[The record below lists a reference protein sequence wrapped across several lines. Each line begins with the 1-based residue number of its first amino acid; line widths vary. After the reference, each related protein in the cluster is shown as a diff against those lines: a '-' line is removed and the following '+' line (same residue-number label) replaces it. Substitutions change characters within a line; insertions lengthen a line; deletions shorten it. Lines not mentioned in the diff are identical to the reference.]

1 MGRRLG
7 FQRGGVPAGRAM
19 LGRGPSDLRARGPL
33 PKIATGLFA
42 DIEASAGGDGRGVLS
57 KETREAKA
65 SRGGAED
72 AFGRWLSSVPDA
84 ERTEILGMDGAE
96 REDAFYRDLAFGTG
110 GLRGRLGLGPNRMNV
125 YTVGKAT
132 QGLADYLRSKY
143 EEPSVALCRDTRRG
157 SEELVRRAAEVLA
170 GNGIASYL
178 FDRVEPTPALS
189 FAVRELGCS
198 AGVNVTASHNPAA
211 YNGYKVYGADGCQVT
226 VDDAGAI
233 QAAIDPVDCFDG
245 VKAMP
250 FDRAMGEGLVR
261 LVPEEVLDRYLAEVL
276 EVSTG
281 EDCSGLRVVYTPLH
295 GVGLECVS
303 RALEGIGVAE
313 VVAVSEQC
321 VQDGGFPTCPYP
333 NPEVREALELGLE
346 YCGRVK
352 PDLLLATD
360 PDADRVG
367 IAVPH
372 DGEYRLLT
380 GNEVGLLLLDFLAS
394 GAGGPGADMA
404 REVACTTVVS
414 APMADDVARARG
426 FELRRTLTGFK
437 FIGEQVGLLESEGRE
452 GDFLMGFEESYG
464 YLAGT
469 SVRDKD
475 AVVASMLIC
484 ELAAH
489 WKARG
494 LDLYGAMGRLY
505 EEYGYWSS
513 ALLDHSY
520 EGPVGASDMAAM
532 MAGLRSGAPGSI
544 GGAAVDSVIDYSEGA
559 PMPVV
564 NGSGSPQ
571 RLPAADV
578 LEFRLE
584 GGSRVLFRPS
594 GTEPKAKAYVFSRG
608 ADRAEAEAVL
618 AALAAGVESILE
630 GDRS

>member
-1 MGRRLG
+1 MGRRLE
-7 FQRGGVPAGRAM
+7 FPRGGMPAGRAM
-19 LGRGPSDLRARGPL
+19 LGRGPSVLRARGPL
-33 PKIATGLFA
+33 PKIGRGLLADVKAFA
-42 DIEASAGGDGRGVLS
+42 VGDGRGMLS
-57 KETREAKA
+57 NETRGAKP
-65 SRGGAED
+65 SRGEAEG

-110 GLRGRLGLGPNRMNV
+110 GLRGRLGLGPNRINA

-143 EEPSVALCRDTRRG
+143 EKPSVALCRDTRRG
-157 SEELVRRAAEVLA
+157 SEELVRRTAEVLA
-170 GNGIASYL
+170 GNGIPSYL

-198 AGVNVTASHNPAA
+198 GGVNVTASHNPAA
-211 YNGYKVYGADGCQVT
+211 YNGYKVYGPDGCQIT
-226 VDDAGAI
+226 VDDARAI

-250 FDRAMGEGLVR
+250 FDSALGEGLVR
-261 LVPEEVLDRYLAEVL
+261 WAPEEVLDRYLAEVL

-303 RALEGIGVAE
+303 RVLEGIGVAE
-313 VVAVSEQC
+313 VVTVSEQC

-360 PDADRVG
+360 PDADRAG

-372 DGEYRLLT
+372 DGEYRLLS

-394 GAGGPGADMA
+394 KASGSGADMA
-404 REVACTTVVS
+404 REVACTTIVS
-414 APMADDVARARG
+414 APMADDIARACG
-426 FELRRTLTGFK
+426 LELRRTLTGFK

-489 WKARG
+489 WKKTG
-494 LDLYGAMGRLY
+494 MDLYEAMERLY

-513 ALLDHSY
+513 SLLGQAY
-520 EGPVGASDMAAM
+520 EGPEGASDMAAM
-532 MAGLRSGAPGSI
+532 MSGLRDHAPERI
-544 GGAAVDSVIDYSEGA
+544 GGFAVAERIDYAQGA

-564 NGSGSPQ
+564 NPSDEPR
-571 RLPAADV
+571 RLPKADV
-578 LEFRLE
+578 LEFRLAE
-584 GGSRVLFRPS
+584 GSRVLFRPS
-594 GTEPKAKAYVFSRG
+594 GTEPKAKAYVFAKGS
-608 ADRAEAEAVL
+608 DRSESESKL
-618 AALAAGVESILE
+618 AALAADAKSIL
-630 GDRS
+630 GGTR